1 MKEITQQNKF
11 KSTMEHFVRSNL
23 YLFIFF
29 RFLAGRF
36 LTYFAHETDF
46 EIFAAF
52 KERDGLFLDIG
63 ANDGISVK
71 TFKIYN
77 NKMPIFSVEIN
88 DVNIKYLNNIKKKN
102 SNYDFIL
109 KGASNKNLNLIL
121 YQAFFK
127 HYHLSPFD
135 SLSLQEIKDSIDK
148 NLFDKK
154 RKKQIYIKEKQ
165 VELIKLDKLSL
176 NPSIIKIDIQ
186 GHEYECIQGL
196 VETINKNRPVILLE
210 YNKDTHKIIKFL
222 NKFNLKPYYYRAKTK
237 TVYELKNE
245 KPFGIFMLNNEH
257 LKIIGKKFK
266 LSLNI
271 K

>member
-1 MKEITQQNKF
+1 MKEITQQNKL
-11 KSTMEHFVRSNL
+11 KSTIEYFVRSNL

-29 RFLAGRF
+29 RFLAGKF

-46 EIFAAF
+46 EIFSAF
-52 KERDGLFLDIG
+52 KEEEGLFLDVG

-77 NKMPIFSVEIN
+77 NKMSIFSVEIN
-88 DVNIKYLNNIKKKN
+88 DVNLKYLDNIKKKN
-102 SNYDFIL
+102 SNFDFIL
-109 KGASNKNLNLIL
+109 KGASNQNLNLIL

-127 HYHLSPFD
+127 RYHLSPFD
-135 SLSLQEIKDSIDK
+135 SLSLQEIKDSLEK

-165 VELIKLDKLSL
+165 VMLIKLDSLKLS
-176 NPSIIKIDIQ
+176 PSIIKIDIQ

-196 VETINKNRPVILLE
+196 EETIRKNRPVILLE
-210 YNKDTHKIIKFL
+210 YNKDTHKITKFL
-222 NKFNLKPYYYRAKTK
+222 DKFDLKPYYYRSKTK
-237 TVYELKNE
+237 TVYELKDE
-245 KPFGIFMLNNEH
+245 KPFGVFMLNNEH
-257 LKIIGKKFK
+257 LKIIEKKFK
-266 LSLNI
+266 LSCNI